1 MLMGRMLVVLGIVIA
16 GIGLVLMFSDKIPL
30 LGRLPGDITIKRD
43 NVRIFFPITSST
55 LVSVL
60 VSIMLWIFSHFK
72 GK

>member
-43 NVRIFFPITSST
+43 NVRIFFPITSSILVSI
-55 LVSVL
+55 LVSV
-60 VSIMLWIFSHFK
+60 MLWIFSHFK